1 MLLAYNLL
9 CAALCGQGGG
19 GGGGYKAYL
28 YVPKLQRTTSKLDN
42 NIYKYHIRGSFGE
55 RFDLAILHLVS

>member
-1 MLLAYNLL
+1 MCSLVWAR
-9 CAALCGQGGG
+9 GGG

-28 YVPKLQRTTSKLDN
+28 YVPKLQRTTSNLDH